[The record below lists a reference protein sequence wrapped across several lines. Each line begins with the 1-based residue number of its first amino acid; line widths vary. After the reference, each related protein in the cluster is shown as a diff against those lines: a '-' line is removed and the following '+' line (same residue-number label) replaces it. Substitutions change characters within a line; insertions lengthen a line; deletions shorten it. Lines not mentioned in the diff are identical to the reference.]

1 MRNGFAALSAILLA
15 PAWAFASDEPVNQA
29 PANAPVQEVERVVSP
44 EVANRIEEGPVEL
57 EASSLQ
63 STPVTETAEHR
74 AEMFTDAGL
83 GQPAGPITAAER
95 SKLEMARAAIEAS
108 RAAGTLFVT
117 ELPDDTIPATEAEL
131 QAMKMQQLAARGS
144 TPPAA
149 DPVAG
154 IGSSLPSIQEV
165 GPSGLTEYE
174 EAKLRGEH
182 PAPPIRQDAT
192 PTEETRAGDGATS
205 SDENTS
211 AAKKESSN
219 E

>member
-1 MRNGFAALSAILLA
+1 MRSGWAVLSAILIA
-15 PAWAFASDEPVNQA
+15 PALAFASDEPVNQA
-29 PANAPVQEVERVVSP
+29 PANAPVQEVERIVSP
-44 EVANRIEEGPVEL
+44 EAANRIEEGPVEV
-57 EASSLQ
+57 EASLLQ
-63 STPVTETAEHR
+63 STPVAETSEHR
-74 AEMFTDAGL
+74 ADMFTDSGL

-117 ELPDDTIPATEAEL
+117 ELPEDTIPATEAEL

-144 TPPAA
+144 TPPAP

-154 IGSSLPSIQEV
+154 VGSNLPSVQEV

-182 PAPPIRQDAT
+182 PAPPARQEAM
-192 PTEETRAGDGATS
+192 PSEETRAGDGAPS